1 MNITG
6 THIAYLHTCHRKLWL
21 FANGIQME
29 HTSDI
34 VAEGKLIGETS
45 YLDRARKY
53 TELELDGIKIDFYD
67 AKNRVI
73 HEVKKT
79 DKVEQAHI
87 AQVKYYLYVLQKN
100 GISDASGLIE
110 YPKMRQTQIVEWEEG
125 DQSLMQGWVQEVKDL
140 ISQKNCPPLE
150 KKSICRSCSY
160 FDFCYATESVGN
172 ELI

>member
-1 MNITG
+1 MRINATLINLYHVCKRQTW
-6 THIAYLHTCHRKLWL
+6 LH
-21 FANGIQME
+21 ANGIRME
-29 HTSDI
+29 HTSQL

-45 YLDRARKY
+45 YPDRSKKY

-67 AKNRVI
+67 AKNKVI

-87 AQVKYYLYVLQKN
+87 AQVKYYLYILSKN
-100 GISDASGLIE
+100 GIEGASALLE

-125 DQSLMQGWVQEVKDL
+125 DQLVVQGWVQEVKAL
-140 ISQKNCPPLE
+140 ISQENCPSLE

-160 FDFCYATESVGN
+160 FDFCYATESAGN

>member
-1 MNITG
+1 
-6 THIAYLHTCHRKLWL
+6 
-21 FANGIQME
+21 ME